1 MFKSRLNILMAERN
15 INKLTDLQNAM
26 EKKGYK
32 ISYPTLHRIF
42 HGNKLDKMNLESVV
56 KLIKFFNCSFEELFD
71 VQ

>member
-1 MFKSRLNILMAERN
+1 MAESN

-56 KLIKFFNCSFEELFD
+56 KLIKFK
-71 VQ
+71 QA

>member
-1 MFKSRLNILMAERN
+1 MIKSRLNILMAEKN

-26 EKKGYK
+26 EKMGYK

-42 HGNKLDKMNLESVV
+42 HGNKLDKMNLESVI
-56 KLIKFFNCSFEELFD
+56 KLIKFFNCTFEELFD